1 MKMLVMIKPDAISR
15 GLVEPILEEIHSID
29 FATSLGVVTATYTKK
44 DLEFLYSH
52 LINEHFWPR
61 IYDGM
66 IGKPYIAIRFYG
78 FYLDSTFTESD
89 FIKTVRNKVEY
100 IRAKWHNGGPK
111 HENLVHA
118 SSSVEDARR
127 EIEYFFPKTKGELD
141 HA

>member
-1 MKMLVMIKPDAISR
+1 MDVMKMLVMIKPDAISR
-15 GLVEPILEEIHSID
+15 GLIEPLLEEINSID
-29 FATSLGVVTATYTKK
+29 FATSLGTISGTYTKE

-52 LINEHFWPR
+52 LINEPFWPR
-61 IYDGM
+61 IHDGM

-89 FIKTVRNKVEY
+89 FIKTVRNKVEC
-100 IRAKWHNGGPK
+100 IRAKWHNDGPK

-127 EIEYFFPKTKGELD
+127 EIEYFFLKPKVN
-141 HA
+141 